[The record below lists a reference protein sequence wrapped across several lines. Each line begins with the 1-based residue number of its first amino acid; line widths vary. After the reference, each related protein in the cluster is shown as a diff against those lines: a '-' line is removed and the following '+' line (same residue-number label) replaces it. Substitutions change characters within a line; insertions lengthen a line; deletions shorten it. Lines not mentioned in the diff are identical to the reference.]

1 MKDQYLFHEC
11 KRYAIWSI
19 EYFAIDADSPEQAKE
34 LFLQAVKEGNQEQY
48 SQNDFE
54 LFAGDIEQIEGH
66 EIYDSNSN
74 LIYKEA

>member
-1 MKDQYLFHEC
+1 M
-11 KRYAIWSI
+11 
-19 EYFAIDADSPEQAKE
+19 EYFAIEADSPEQAKD

-48 SQNDFE
+48 SQDDFE
-54 LFAGDIEQIEGH
+54 LLIGDMEEIEGH